1 MQSNIYNLGLSSANI
16 TKLELAKKIKVNL
29 KKLVIK
35 INKSQK
41 DPDKRD
47 YFVSNK
53 KIEKLGF
60 KALFSLDD
68 GIKELINVFSY
79 SNTKIVNNY

>member
-53 KIEKLGF
+53 KIESAGF
-60 KALFSLDD
+60 KPTISLDH
-68 GIKELINVFSY
+68 GINELRNFFL
-79 SNTKIVNNY
+79 NTKFKFKNNY

>member
-16 TKLELAKKIKVNL
+16 TKLELAKKIKVKL

-53 KIEKLGF
+53 KIEKAGF
-60 KALFSLDD
+60 KPSIDLDQGINELRKLFL
-68 GIKELINVFSY
+68 NVKF
-79 SNTKIVNNY
+79 KFKNNY